1 MKLVFWTPLGG
12 VTLPAAN
19 WFLSVFLR
27 RGTNSFN
34 FPFSIES
41 YAFIVVKGKENWTEK
56 SRFGGEN
63 NVGSARKTVFRVVQ
77 FLPFAWPILCFPRTR
92 FPFKLY
98 KQTIIVFPVKNL
110 GHRFKLFLLV
120 FHIVAHENF
129 NMSLEHASNKRQ
141 SISLFRVYKAFQI
154 SPLFPEWE
162 FSRVANHNGNDNLGR
177 HPPELNYVG
186 LGIIKFW

>member
-12 VTLPAAN
+12 ATLPAAN

-41 YAFIVVKGKENWTEK
+41 YAFIVVEGKKTEK

-63 NVGSARKTVFRVVQ
+63 NVGSARKTSSSVFAV
-77 FLPFAWPILCFPRTR
+77 AWPILWR

-110 GHRFKLFLLV
+110 GHRFRLFLVV
-120 FHIVAHENF
+120 FHIVAHENS

-141 SISLFRVYKAFQI
+141 SISLFRVYKAFRI
-154 SPLFPEWE
+154 SPLFPEWQ